1 MADGEKHHYL
11 PVFYLKQ
18 WTGLD
23 GRLCQFSRP
32 YDRVKPRRVHPD
44 GTGYVRGLYAIDDI
58 DPEIINAIEAK
69 FLKPSDGLAAEA
81 LKDLLND
88 RPFSRPA
95 PMRTSWSRFVLSLMI
110 RYPEAIAEMKRQLR
124 ENVTKMY
131 LQTRQGHEPATFQE
145 YQALHGTT
153 ELARLHGRLI
163 MDLMQDSRMGRLI
176 FGMRWGVLRF
186 RNYQHDLLTSDRA
199 VTSNVFP
206 ISANHMCLPIS
217 PEHLF
222 FACATERVE
231 AEFRRFDPKHI
242 MQVINDLMAKRAQN
256 LVYGKDDSQLRFV
269 ANRLGKASAT
279 LPF

>member
-1 MADGEKHHYL
+1 MADGGKHHYL

-18 WTGLD
+18 WAGSD

-32 YDRVKPRRVHPD
+32 YDRVKPKRVHPD
-44 GTGYVRGLYAIDDI
+44 GTGYVRELYAIEDI
-58 DPEIINAIEAK
+58 DPEIINAIETK
-69 FLKPSDGLAAEA
+69 FLKPADGSAADA
-81 LKDLLND
+81 LQDLLND
-88 RPFSRPA
+88 RPFNRPA

-124 ENVTKMY
+124 DNVTKIY
-131 LQTRQGHEPATFQE
+131 LETKGADEPEMFEEHER
-145 YQALHGTT
+145 LHGNN
-153 ELARLHGRLI
+153 ELARLHGKLL

-176 FGMRWGVLRF
+176 FGMHWGVVRF
-186 RNYQHDLLTSDRA
+186 SLYKHDLLTPDRP

-206 ISANHMCLPIS
+206 VSANHLCLPIG

-222 FACATERVE
+222 FACETERAE
-231 AEFRRFDPKHI
+231 TEFRQLNPEYV
-242 MQVINDLMAKRAQN
+242 MQTMNDLIAKRAQS

-269 ANRLGKASAT
+269 ANRFGKASAT